1 MAKKQIYVVYTG
13 GTLGMQKTERGFR
26 PVPNWFEQQLRSL
39 PEFNSPEMPGF
50 TLHEY
55 SPLLDSSDIH
65 PQHWQSIAQDIVD
78 NYEYYDGFV
87 VLHGT
92 DTMAYTAAGLHY
104 LLESLTKP
112 VILTGAQLAIGE
124 PNTDAVRNVRNALYA
139 AAFSGINQ
147 VSLLFDK
154 HLLKSEYATKFDELR
169 INSFAYFNDEPLLA
183 WEEEVLQIKET
194 VTEAKTHT
202 LHKLK

>member
-65 PQHWQSIAQDIVD
+65 PQHWQTIAQDIVD

-92 DTMAYTAAGLHY
+92 DTRSEERRVGKECRSRRSPYHEKKKRSKT
-104 LLESLTKP
+104 
-112 VILTGAQLAIGE
+112 TGE
-124 PNTDAVRNVRNALYA
+124 RR
-139 AAFSGINQ
+139 
-147 VSLLFDK
+147 
-154 HLLKSEYATKFDELR
+154 
-169 INSFAYFNDEPLLA
+169 
-183 WEEEVLQIKET
+183 
-194 VTEAKTHT
+194 
-202 LHKLK
+202 